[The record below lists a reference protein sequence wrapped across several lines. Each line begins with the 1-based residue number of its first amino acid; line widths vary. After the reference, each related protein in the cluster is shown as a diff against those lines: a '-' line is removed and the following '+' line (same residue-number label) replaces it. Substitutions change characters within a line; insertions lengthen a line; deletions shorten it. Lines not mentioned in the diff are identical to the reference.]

1 MLEPLLGGYSSMVWL
16 LLLSDV
22 DCWWCSLDCVDF
34 LKSGCGTSHCSLS
47 ICLWYFYF
55 KKVHG
60 PTPSIFDFT
69 GFSSVVP
76 NVTLEVQYPL
86 LLLKFLGNIS
96 HNLLAHPW
104 CSLASIPSSLPA
116 LVFFWMLCSVF
127 SGSSWARLLGV
138 SLVFFGTLSEWI
150 MGSPL
155 CAYRS
160 SIINNQIWIYTF
172 SWYFFSSYWSFCV
185 LLLLFLVQKS
195 KSQSGRKIEH
205 TLQKLR
211 YADSAASFYYDH
223 TRTINNHTPTSIF
236 ESKSKEAKS
245 KFWL

>member
-1 MLEPLLGGYSSMVWL
+1 MLEPLTGGYSVLVWL
-16 LLLSDV
+16 LLLADV

-34 LKSGCGTSHCSLS
+34 LKSGCGPSHCSLS

-76 NVTLEVQYPL
+76 NVTLEVQSPL
-86 LLLKFLGNIS
+86 LLLNFLGNIS

-127 SGSSWARLLGV
+127 SGSSWA
-138 SLVFFGTLSEWI
+138 
-150 MGSPL
+150 
-155 CAYRS
+155 
-160 SIINNQIWIYTF
+160 
-172 SWYFFSSYWSFCV
+172 
-185 LLLLFLVQKS
+185 LFLVVSFVFFSTLPQCIPGAPWS
-195 KSQSGRKIEH
+195 AFPTLSFLGDLFSGRSQWPHKQIDPGILVWTGFLPH
-205 TLQKLR
+205 PLR
-211 YADSAASFYYDH
+211 WFFLEGLIGLIKALAWLIRIYLPAVRISSVLR
-223 TRTINNHTPTSIF
+223 TRFVGQRSCQNPVLILF
-236 ESKSKEAKS
+236 
-245 KFWL
+245 